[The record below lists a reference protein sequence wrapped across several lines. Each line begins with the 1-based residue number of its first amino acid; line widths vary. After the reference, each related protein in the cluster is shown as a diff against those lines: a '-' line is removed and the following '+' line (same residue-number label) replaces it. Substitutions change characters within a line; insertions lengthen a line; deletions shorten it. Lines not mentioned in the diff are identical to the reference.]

1 MSETPKVEISPRTG
15 RPKKKQKGSPLL
27 YKGMPSLNPN
37 GRPKGSVGKFT
48 QLSRELMSERGPE
61 IVNKVIELAMEGD
74 TTCLKMCLD
83 RILPPKRD
91 VEIKHEGGQ
100 SINIVVEQIG
110 TQAQAAIADV
120 GGQVIEHELSKTIAR
135 EKKES
140 GAVYDA
146 ISVSVLDDEDDI
158 EDE

>member
-1 MSETPKVEISPRTG
+1 MLE
-15 RPKKKQKGSPLL
+15 PKKKKHKGSPLL
-27 YKGMPSLNPN
+27 YKGMPPLNPK
-37 GRPKGSVGKFT
+37 GRPKGSVGKYT

-120 GGQVIEHELSKTIAR
+120 GGQIIEHNLSETVKASTKAND
-135 EKKES
+135 K
-140 GAVYDA
+140 AYDA
-146 ISVSVLDDEDDI
+146 ISVSVLADDED
-158 EDE
+158 E

>member
-1 MSETPKVEISPRTG
+1 
-15 RPKKKQKGSPLL
+15 
-27 YKGMPSLNPN
+27 
-37 GRPKGSVGKFT
+37 
-48 QLSRELMSERGPE
+48 
-61 IVNKVIELAMEGD
+61 
-74 TTCLKMCLD
+74 MCLD

-135 EKKES
+135 EKKTS
-140 GAVYDA
+140 GAAYDA
-146 ISVSVLDDEDDI
+146 ISVSVLDDEDD
-158 EDE
+158 E

>member
-1 MSETPKVEISPRTG
+1 
-15 RPKKKQKGSPLL
+15 
-27 YKGMPSLNPN
+27 MPPLNPN

-48 QLSRELMSERGPE
+48 QLSRELMSQRGPE
-61 IVNKVIELAMEGD
+61 IVEKVIQLAMEGD

-120 GGQVIEHELSKTIAR
+120 GGQVIEHELSETIAR
-135 EKKES
+135 EKKSS
-140 GAVYDA
+140 GKAYDA
-146 ISVSVLDDEDDI
+146 ISVSVLD

>member
-1 MSETPKVEISPRTG
+1 MSELPQVEISPRTG
-15 RPKKKQKGSPLL
+15 KPKKKQKGSPLL
-27 YKGMPSLNPN
+27 YKGMPPLNPN

-48 QLSRELMSERGPE
+48 QLSRELMSQRGPE
-61 IVNKVIELAMEGD
+61 IVEKVIQLAMEGD

-120 GGQVIEHELSKTIAR
+120 GGQVIEHELSETIAR
-135 EKKES
+135 EKKSS
-140 GAVYDA
+140 GKAYDA
-146 ISVSVLDDEDDI
+146 ISVSVLD